1 MALLGQMQSLL
12 AALYDAPVEYD
23 VHDYLITDPAH
34 AAALQESPSP
44 PGTDE
49 QLLIAATDD
58 GMELGLYLDAAVL
71 ERLGRRC
78 PLVALDESNLGDF
91 CTALEGVSHFHYVT
105 WSTGCDRSVSLLEL
119 ELQAEVDKYASA
131 LSLLLQQ
138 REGRFP
144 GELFQRLFAS
154 CRLLP
159 HGSPPLC
166 GAILRAAGDE
176 IPAQAPG
183 PPRRVARGVAVVL
196 SAGEPRQAA
205 ARAALCVS
213 EANPGL
219 HSVGSSGPS
228 VLRFVSI
235 HFESS
240 RRSTFFIRAVLP
252 SDPLS

>member
-34 AAALQESPSP
+34 AAALQELPSP

-78 PLVALDESNLGDF
+78 PLTALDESNLGDY

-131 LSLLLQQ
+131 LSLLLAQ

-159 HGSPPLC
+159 HLTAAERDRYTEAHRC
-166 GAILRAAGDE
+166 AARFCERLETRFLR
-176 IPAQAPG
+176 
-183 PPRRVARGVAVVL
+183 R
-196 SAGEPRQAA
+196 RQA
-205 ARAALCVS
+205 RPAALLAELRS
-213 EANPGL
+213 FYRLGSHAKLRHAL
-219 HSVGSSGPS
+219 H
-228 VLRFVSI
+228 F
-235 HFESS
+235 
-240 RRSTFFIRAVLP
+240 A
-252 SDPLS
+252 